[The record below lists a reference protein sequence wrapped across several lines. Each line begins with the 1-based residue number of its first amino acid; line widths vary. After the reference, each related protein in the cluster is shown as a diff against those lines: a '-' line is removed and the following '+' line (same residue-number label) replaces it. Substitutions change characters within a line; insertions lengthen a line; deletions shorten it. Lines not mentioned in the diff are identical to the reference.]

1 MFSASEVSDSTH
13 GRYNVLLMGGDSGA
27 GRFGLRPDSLTV
39 ASIDQE
45 TGRTVLVGLPRNL
58 QNFKFA
64 KGSVMD
70 EQFPDGFDC
79 DECYLHGVSTWAK
92 GNAQLFTDPQKHGP
106 RTEDHRVGHE
116 SAKQRKSR

>member
-39 ASIDQE
+39 ASIDQA

-70 EQFPDGFDC
+70 EQFPDGFAC
-79 DECYLHGVSTWAK
+79 DAVYINAVRTWAQDTAELFPEPQTA
-92 GNAQLFTDPQKHGP
+92 GNAPT
-106 RTEDHRVGHE
+106 
-116 SAKQRKSR
+116 